1 MLAAAEEPVSHGIE
15 NAEQAED
22 DEDECGF
29 VRGEEKQDGVA
40 IADSEDSFDRVVQ
53 AAREKQGEDEGA

>member
-29 VRGEEKQDGVA
+29 VRGEEEKDGVA
-40 IADSEDSFDRVVQ
+40 VADGEDSFDRVVQ
-53 AAREKQGEDEGA
+53 AARQKQSEDERA